1 VTERAALRALA
12 EKLLAAAEK
21 AAEIVMEVY
30 AESDPGVEMKGPADP
45 VTRADREANAF
56 LLERLSRELPGIPIV
71 AEESDPSAYRDF
83 AKSRCAF
90 FVDPVDGTREFVAKN
105 GEFGVM
111 IGYAEEGR
119 AVASAIVCP
128 ALGESYL
135 AIVGEGAYLVT
146 KDGRSEVHVSR
157 TTTLEAA
164 RCAASRTNRSAEVE
178 ERLARMRA
186 GAIIPVG
193 SAALKGARVATG
205 ALDLLAHP
213 TSNAMKL
220 WDACAPD
227 ALVHAAGGR
236 FTDAR
241 GNAFDYRGAVAQG
254 AGMLATNGVLHD
266 EAVRR
271 LAVGS

>member
-1 VTERAALRALA
+1 MKELA
-12 EKLLAAAEK
+12 EKLLVAAEK
-21 AAEIVMEVY
+21 AAEIIMRVY
-30 AESDPGVEMKGPADP
+30 AQADPGVQMKGPDDP

-56 LLERLSRELPGIPIV
+56 LLEWLAREIPGIPIV
-71 AEESDPSAYRDF
+71 AEESDPSAYLDF
-83 AKSRCAF
+83 AKSGRAL

-105 GEFGVM
+105 GQFGVM
-111 IGYAEEGR
+111 IGYAEDGR

-135 AIVGEGAYLVT
+135 AVVGEGAHLVT
-146 KDGRSEVHVSR
+146 KDGRQPIRVSS
-157 TTTLEAA
+157 TSDLGAA
-164 RCAASRTNRSAEVE
+164 RCAVSRSNRSAQVE
-178 ERLARMRA
+178 SRLALL
-186 GAIIPVG
+186 GAAEMVPVG

-213 TSNAMKL
+213 TTNPMKL

-236 FTDAR
+236 LTDAR
-241 GNAFDYRGAVAQG
+241 GTPFDYRGAVQQG
-254 AGMLATNGVLHD
+254 AGMLATNGLFHD
-266 EAVRR
+266 EAVKR